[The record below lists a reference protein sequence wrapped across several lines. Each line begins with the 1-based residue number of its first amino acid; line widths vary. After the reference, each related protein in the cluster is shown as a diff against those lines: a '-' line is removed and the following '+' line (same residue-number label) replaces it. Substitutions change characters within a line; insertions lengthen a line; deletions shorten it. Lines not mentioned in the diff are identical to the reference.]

1 MQAQTELQS
10 PSYERAILTILRQL
24 PPEGGRQLL
33 TYARFLAFERFQAT
47 ELDFLDDEI
56 EETEND
62 LRWDALLASD
72 DGQSALDRLADDAL
86 ASIRAGESSVIA
98 FTADGEIVPG

>member
-10 PSYERAILTILRQL
+10 PGYERAILSILRHL

-33 TYARFLAFERFQAT
+33 TYARFLAFERFQTT
-47 ELDFLDDEI
+47 EFDFLDDET

-72 DGQSALDRLADDAL
+72 DGQSALDWLADEAL
-86 ASIRAGESSVIA
+86 ASIRAGDSRAIV
-98 FTADGEIVPG
+98 FTADGEIAPG